1 MHKLETA
8 AGPTRGMVF
17 LIQSYSTSDGPG
29 IRTTV
34 FTKGCSLNCT
44 WCQNPES
51 RNSYPELMTY
61 DEKCIGCGK
70 CLDICPENAV
80 SLDAQTGRK
89 IDRSRCSRCFECVD
103 VCPAKALAAVG
114 EYLSIPQVMAQIEK
128 DELFFWR
135 SDGGVTVSGGE
146 PLLQGPFV
154 CELLKAC
161 KERGL
166 HTALDTSGHVPW
178 PTLEE
183 ALRYTDLVLY
193 DIKHMDSEA
202 HMRATGA
209 NNALVLTNL
218 YKIPRSTRLWL
229 RLPLIPGYN
238 DSRDNLDQVIAL
250 SRKTAAEKISL
261 LPFNR
266 YGDGKYRDLGLDM
279 PLFGVGAL
287 TKQKAE
293 QIKTY
298 LESSGLPVTIGE

>member
-1 MHKLETA
+1 MHKLEPA

-17 LIQSYSTSDGPG
+17 LIQSYSTNDGPG

-34 FTKGCSLNCT
+34 FTKGCSLNCK

-51 RNSYPELMTY
+51 RSSYPELMTH
-61 DEKCIGCGK
+61 DDKCVGCGR
-70 CLDICPENAV
+70 CLEVCPAKAV

-89 IDRSRCSRCFECVD
+89 IDRSRCNRCFECVD
-103 VCPAKALAAVG
+103 VCPAKALTAVG

-128 DELFFWR
+128 DELFFCR
-135 SDGGVTVSGGE
+135 SGGGMTVSGGE
-146 PLLQGPFV
+146 PLLQSPFV

-166 HTALDTSGHVPW
+166 HTALDTCGHAPW
-178 PTLEE
+178 PTLEQ

-193 DIKHMDSEA
+193 DIKHMDPDA
-202 HMRATGA
+202 HMQGTGA
-209 NNALVLTNL
+209 GNVLVLANL

-266 YGDGKYRDLGLDM
+266 YGDGKYRDLGLDI
-279 PLFGVGAL
+279 PLLGVPAL

-293 QIKTY
+293 RIKTY
-298 LESSGLPVTIGE
+298 LERSGLPVTIGE